1 MNNLK
6 FARGDFQLRQCHIA
20 QQLAL
25 RSALNIGVAALSS
38 ILH

>member
-1 MNNLK
+1 MKRIK
-6 FARGDFQLRQCHIA
+6 FAVRELRQRRIA

-25 RSALNIGVAALSS
+25 RSALNIGVAALSP